1 MLILWLF
8 CIINLFIFRR
18 LFHGGTKTNIILVLP
33 PRSVVAQH
41 TVQRSPQW
49 CKTRAETFRFCFSLR
64 CHTHTTNEY
73 TRCLACFIFFFR
85 QPREMV
91 KTLDLQW
98 RKVRDGE
105 CVKETMVVKEST
117 DFNSQ
122 NSSGRPPGMEGWGER
137 ERGKKGCQQVLLSLS
152 QEGVRSKPSLHPSLH
167 THTHT
172 GAYSHTHRDAAMYTG
187 VVERLTHATVTL
199 PAYTLAHGC
208 SDSGEKP
215 RRDHAAFRPDAA
227 FSLRYS
233 LYLIATET

>member
-1 MLILWLF
+1 M
-8 CIINLFIFRR
+8 
-18 LFHGGTKTNIILVLP
+18 NIHAALP
-33 PRSVVAQH
+33 AS
-41 TVQRSPQW
+41 
-49 CKTRAETFRFCFSLR
+49 F
-64 CHTHTTNEY
+64 
-73 TRCLACFIFFFR
+73 FFFR

-167 THTHT
+167 THTHR
-172 GAYSHTHRDAAMYTG
+172 GL
-187 VVERLTHATVTL
+187 LTHSPWRSHVYRCRREAHTRYRHPACIYARSWMLGLWGEAT
-199 PAYTLAHGC
+199 
-208 SDSGEKP
+208 
-215 RRDHAAFRPDAA
+215 
-227 FSLRYS
+227 
-233 LYLIATET
+233 